1 MNAQKAISF
10 IRENGTALE
19 KYRLGYL
26 LGEEKSSEL
35 SLRYLGKLQNVDG
48 GFPYNSEKGKESS
61 VNVTSGNLSLLIELG
76 LGESDVC
83 KQNLEYLLNIQGE
96 DGSWDE
102 NKAIDQYNPPF
113 WDAPGDLKT
122 KMWLTAN
129 ISNDL
134 IKLGYEKSQALT
146 KATEFLLKNRDE
158 EGKFAGFLHST
169 WIAVGVFGQSEGAD
183 SEIVKKALEVI
194 DQNLSRMED
203 GASDFI
209 WCLEC
214 CYAAGISKEESV
226 VKKCINRV
234 IELQR
239 ENGAWTS
246 IDGERYTVSTTF
258 SALRV
263 LKMYR
268 VGNVE

>member
-1 MNAQKAISF
+1 MNAEKAIRF
-10 IRENGTALE
+10 IKENGTALE

-26 LGEEKSSEL
+26 LGKEKSSEL
-35 SLRYLGKLQNVDG
+35 PLRYLRKLQNDDG

-61 VNVTSGNLSLLIELG
+61 VNVTSSNLDLLIELE
-76 LGESDVC
+76 LGESDIC
-83 KQNLEYLLNIQGE
+83 KKTLEWLRNTQGE

-102 NKAIDQYNPPF
+102 NKAITQYSPPF
-113 WDAPGDLKT
+113 WDVPGDFKT
-122 KMWLTAN
+122 KMWLTAS

-134 IKLGYEKSQALT
+134 IKLSYGKSQAVR
-146 KATEFLLKNRDE
+146 KATEFLLTNRDE

-169 WIAVGVFGQSEGAD
+169 WIAVGVFGQLEGAD
-183 SEIVKKALEVI
+183 SEIVKKALRVI
-194 DQNLSRMED
+194 DKNLSRMED

-214 CYAAGISKEESV
+214 CHAAGISKEESV
-226 VKKCINRV
+226 VKKCISRV
-234 IELQR
+234 IGLQR
-239 ENGAWTS
+239 ENGAWAS
-246 IDGERYTVSTTF
+246 IDGERYIVSTTI

-268 VGNVE
+268 VWER